1 MGSPSPA
8 SRWGLVLVALALF
21 GVLAGTLWYEGK
33 AKSVLAKVRS
43 DSDAVKTAFLLSQNG
58 ARERFFELLNSEPLR
73 LLAATYWEGD
83 EHVTG
88 NVAYL
93 KLPDNLQAFPRLDAF
108 LTKVEARQSATNSL
122 LLGLVVAVI
131 AMLTFTVGWTE
142 FHNQKERERQAFQ
155 NSLHQQLLDAVERER
170 AVMAWDLHDS
180 VVQKLGFLKQQVSEL
195 NPQDS
200 PVAMLQE
207 IVSEAIR
214 DARSLSQTLSPVGRV
229 DSALNERLDDL
240 FSEFRRWSSIRLET
254 ITTGLSEI
262 EPATPLA
269 DHLFRMVQE
278 LLANARKHSQA
289 TRVRLAV
296 QYLPPLVRLKYQDD
310 GHGIPPEEASIQ
322 PSLKS
327 LEFRTKL
334 LQGTL
339 TFSPSFGGGLSIVI
353 EVPHGPTARS

>member
-58 ARERFFELLNSEPLR
+58 ARERFLELLNSEPLR

-142 FHNQKERERQAFQ
+142 YQNQKERERQHFQ

-170 AVMAWDLHDS
+170 AVLAWDLHDS
-180 VVQKLGFLKQQVSEL
+180 VVQKLGFLKQRTAEL
-195 NPQDS
+195 APAGQD
-200 PVAMLQE
+200 PVLQE
-207 IVSEAIR
+207 LVAEAVR

-229 DSALNERLDDL
+229 DAALEARLGDL
-240 FSEFRRWSSIRLET
+240 FSEFRRWSLIRLET
-254 ITTGLSEI
+254 VTTGLSEV
-262 EPATPLA
+262 AQASALA

-289 TRVRLAV
+289 TQVQLTV
-296 QYLPPLVRLKYQDD
+296 QYLPPVVRLKYQDD
-310 GHGIPPEEASIQ
+310 GHGISPEQAPSQ
-322 PSLKS
+322 SSLKS

-339 TFSPSFGGGLSIVI
+339 SFSPSPKGGLGIVI
-353 EVPHGPTARS
+353 EVPHGPTTRR